1 MRLISTTGLIGIH
14 AMANYENR
22 FGVTISRKRINVL
35 DLSQNISPINI
46 TDEEAL
52 LQAVNPVYT
61 LPVIN
66 MSKEWVLPGGA
77 YNREKCG
84 SD

>member
-1 MRLISTTGLIGIH
+1 
-14 AMANYENR
+14 MANYENR

-66 MSKEWVLPGGA
+66 MSKNGCYLVGRTTGRNA
-77 YNREKCG
+77 GQTN
-84 SD
+84 